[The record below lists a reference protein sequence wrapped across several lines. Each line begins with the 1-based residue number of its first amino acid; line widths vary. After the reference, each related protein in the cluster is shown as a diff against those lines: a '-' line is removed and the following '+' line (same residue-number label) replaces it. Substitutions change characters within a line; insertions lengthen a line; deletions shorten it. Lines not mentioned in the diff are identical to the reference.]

1 MKKLAYV
8 LSVVMVLAMASV
20 GLAGELTDV
29 AEKAAMKVEDADSLD
44 DKTIELTGSV
54 LQDNTFVDENGQ
66 SYELAANEANKVC
79 KSLVGEKIKVQ
90 ATVME
95 QKEGLKSMIVSSYEI
110 IK

>member
-1 MKKLAYV
+1 MKKVAYV
-8 LSVVMVLAMASV
+8 LSVVMVLAVASV
-20 GLAGELTDV
+20 GLAGEVTDIAEKTAAKIEDAASTDV
-29 AEKAAMKVEDADSLD
+29 E
-44 DKTIELTGSV
+44 TIELTGSV

-66 SYELAANEANKVC
+66 SYELAASEANKVC